1 MSEVIRLSRVTKIE
15 LIRLRRR
22 LALARRLHRI
32 LRDRMTLLIQDFYI
46 ALKKSIE
53 LRTKLNQMLKDLYP
67 IYFNTLSLYGKNH
80 LDTITS
86 TVAKG
91 IEILASTRNVIGIT
105 VPMMELKKLP
115 ENSIYVPVE
124 LSQFQLKR
132 EEILKTVI
140 ELAEYEKAMY
150 LIGVEI
156 AKLRRKVTM
165 LEKILIPRILNTI
178 RYLTMKFDEIEREE
192 KVRSIKIKSL
202 LAIKRGEML

>member
-67 IYFNTLSLYGKNH
+67 IYFNTLSLYGKNY
-80 LDTITS
+80 LDTVTS

-105 VPMMELKKLP
+105 VSMMELKKFP
-115 ENSIYVPVE
+115 ESSVYVPVE
-124 LSQFQLKR
+124 LSQLQLKR

-165 LEKILIPRILNTI
+165 LDKILIPRILNTI

-202 LAIKRGEML
+202 LAIKRGELL